1 MEAKIAE
8 AKETIPTQAELPDIE
23 VFYNLNTYQIELEH
37 FLKSFLY
44 VEKKNNIENQ
54 PTRKKIK
61 IRIVKT
67 PNIENAEQFENSNI
81 EIESPAVRNL
91 FIEMAGDY
99 ILNNFENSDNK
110 FDDIDLTGPSNEKP

>member
-1 MEAKIAE
+1 
-8 AKETIPTQAELPDIE
+8 
-23 VFYNLNTYQIELEH
+23 
-37 FLKSFLY
+37 

-61 IRIVKT
+61 IKIVRA
-67 PNIENAEQFENSNI
+67 PNIENDEQFENSNI
-81 EIESPAVRNL
+81 DIESPAVRNL